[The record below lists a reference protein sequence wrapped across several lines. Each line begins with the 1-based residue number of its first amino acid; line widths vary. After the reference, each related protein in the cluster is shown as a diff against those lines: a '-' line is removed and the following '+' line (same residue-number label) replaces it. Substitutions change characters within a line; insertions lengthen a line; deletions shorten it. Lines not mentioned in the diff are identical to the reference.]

1 MPLDRQRQIIRRH
14 AGTIVGHADVSA
26 AAIAENDIDA
36 RGTGVY
42 GVFDKLFD
50 NARWPL
56 DYLARRN
63 AIDGRLGK
71 PSDAHRPSPRI
82 EAEQDRL
89 FLEFQPVRQT
99 PG

>member
-1 MPLDRQRQIIRRH
+1 VPLDRQRQIIRPH
-14 AGTIVGHADVSA
+14 AGTVVGHADVSA

-42 GVFDKLFD
+42 GVLDKFLN
-50 NARWPL
+50 NARGPL
-56 DYLARRN
+56 DHLARRN
-63 AIDGRLGK
+63 AIDRRLGK
-71 PSDAHRPSPRI
+71 PPDAHRPSPRT

-89 FLEFQPVRQT
+89 FLEFQPIRQT